1 MFSPVQYRVT
11 GRTLLSIFPNKA
23 RSTPQVQYNHS
34 YIFNELDKIN
44 TLRNRIAHHEP
55 ICFLLQQPIIDTG
68 FILNEY
74 QKIQTLFSWMGIDS
88 QSLLYGLDHVKRVC
102 DKIDNLK

>member
-44 TLRNRIAHHEP
+44 TLRRSA
-55 ICFLLQQPIIDTG
+55 FGRLLP
-68 FILNEY
+68 
-74 QKIQTLFSWMGIDS
+74 
-88 QSLLYGLDHVKRVC
+88 
-102 DKIDNLK
+102 